1 MPLSARNQ
9 LEGTVKSV
17 KVGAV
22 MAEVVI
28 DTDGGELVA
37 AITADSVEKLSLAEG
52 REATAV
58 IKATDVLVSTGD

>member
-52 REATAV
+52 REVTAV